1 MLRTLTL
8 ILIFSAKLF
17 AAELTSHSAR
27 LRDIASVE
35 GVRQNPLVGYGLVV
49 GLNGTGD
56 RRQTLF
62 TTQMLANILNQ
73 TGISA
78 LAQANQMQQRM
89 LLRDWGT
96 AVNWMRTL
104 SPT

>member
-1 MLRTLTL
+1 MLRQVLTI
-8 ILIFSAKLF
+8 ILIASTAFASEPVSRTAK
-17 AAELTSHSAR
+17 

-35 GVRQNPLVGYGLVV
+35 GIRENPLIGYGLVV

-56 RRQTLF
+56 RRQTIF

-78 LAQANQMQQRM
+78 LAQANQMQQSVLT
-89 LLRDWGT
+89 LLR
-96 AVNWMRTL
+96 
-104 SPT
+104 